1 MKKILIRVVI
11 VIVLALLAAWGVFE
25 ALDWKMEHKI
35 ETAYKEIDAV
45 DLSKV
50 PDGVYPGRFGDFLV
64 DVALEVRV
72 KDGTIAEIVI
82 KEQKCGKGY
91 EGLETVERILA
102 GQTAKVDVVAG
113 ATWSSKCIM
122 IATHQAILKK

>member
-1 MKKILIRVVI
+1 MRKI
-11 VIVLALLAAWGVFE
+11 VIRLIVVVVVAFLAIWGVFE

-35 ETAYKEIDAV
+35 ETAYQEIEAV
-45 DLSKV
+45 DLSMI

-64 DVALEVRV
+64 DVALEVNV
-72 KDGTIAEIVI
+72 KDGMITEIVV

-91 EGLETVERILA
+91 EGLATVERILL
-102 GQTAKVDVVAG
+102 GQTPKVDVVVG

-122 IATHQAILKK
+122 IATNQALLGK